1 MLAAAGEVQRFS
13 IKSGQKRWPVAMLA
27 TALCSHLNSYSETAT
42 YLRENDM
49 PNADDMRWF
58 KEQFQARIEPALAG
72 TPLGVDLIVALACQ
86 ETGHIW
92 SALRKKAMNE
102 AQILSLCVGDTLD
115 ADKGRRAFP
124 QTKAD
129 LLSAPRGNEMF
140 AIARQALIDMSKHIA
155 GFSGA
160 AAKPNKFCH
169 GYGLFQRDLQFFKN
183 DPQYFLQKKYER
195 FEDTLAMCIAEL
207 KRGLRTVGLNNR
219 TSLTDMESAAVAIAY
234 NTGGFKP
241 QKGLRQGHFDG
252 TKFYGEAIFAFIR
265 LSKTVAVAAQQPA
278 LPTPATGEAIVPPPS
293 PLTAQSAFFKVETKT
308 TTLRLRRE
316 PKKSVPPTANV
327 IGELPDGHPVRAM
340 TGKAVNGFM
349 EVETS
354 LNGALLRGFA
364 STDFLVADPGR
375 SQITVVQ
382 PAPQPPRKG
391 IVAVSMPRKPGTL
404 TRRKDLANAHSLNE
418 DGQPTRRGQDAET
431 LRAELA
437 KIVDWLAVDKA
448 NHLRYQ
454 PRSGATFCNIYAH
467 DFCHLSGVYLPR
479 VWWSSRALL
488 DLQAGKRVEPM
499 IGSTIFEMRANDLF
513 RWLHDF
519 GPDFG
524 WRRTGSLTKLQQEA
538 NQGAIGLIVALRK
551 VEQRSGHI
559 VVVVPE
565 TVEEHARRDVAG
577 EVIAPLQTQAGARNF
592 RYGTGGTNWWKNE
605 QFADSAFWLHA

>member
-1 MLAAAGEVQRFS
+1 
-13 IKSGQKRWPVAMLA
+13 MLA
-27 TALCSHLNSYSETAT
+27 TALSSHRGITT
-42 YLRENDM
+42 TLREIDM

-58 KEQFQARIEPALAG
+58 KQQFQVRIEPALAG
-72 TPLGVDLIVALACQ
+72 TPIGVDLIVAVACQ

-92 SALRKKAMNE
+92 STLRKKGLSENA
-102 AQILSLCVGDTLD
+102 ILALCVGDTLD

-129 LLSAPRGNEMF
+129 LLSAPRGDEMF

-155 GFSGA
+155 GFSGP
-160 AAKPNKFCH
+160 AAKPHKFCH
-169 GYGLFQRDLQFFKN
+169 AFGLFQRDLQFFKN
-183 DPQYFLQKKYER
+183 DPQYFLQKKYEN
-195 FEDTLAMCIAEL
+195 FEQTLAMCIGEL
-207 KRGLRTVGLNNR
+207 KRGVKSIGLQNR
-219 TSLTDMESAAVAIAY
+219 TSLTEMESAAVAIAY

-241 QKGLRQGHFDG
+241 QKGLKQGHSDG
-252 TKFYGEAIFAFIR
+252 NKFYGEAIFDFIR
-265 LSKTVAVAAQQPA
+265 ISKTVAVAAQQPV
-278 LPTPATGEAIVPPPS
+278 LPTPTPGEAIVPPPS
-293 PLTAQSAFFKVETKT
+293 QLTAQGAFFKVETKT

-327 IGELPDGHPVRAM
+327 IGELPDGHPVRAI

-349 EVETS
+349 EIETS
-354 LNGALLRGFA
+354 LNGALRRGFA
-364 STDFLVADPGR
+364 SADFLIADPDR
-375 SQITVVQ
+375 NQIPVVQ

-418 DGQPTRRGQDAET
+418 DGQPTRLGQDAET
-431 LRAELA
+431 LRTELA
-437 KIVDWLAVDKA
+437 KIVDWLAVDKP

-479 VWWSSRALL
+479 VWWSSRALI
-488 DLQAGKRVEPM
+488 DLQAGKRVEPL
-499 IGSTIFEMRANDLF
+499 IGNTIFEMRANDLF
-513 RWLHDF
+513 RWLREF

-524 WRRTGSLTKLQQEA
+524 WRRTGSLSKLQQEA

-551 VEQRSGHI
+551 IEQRSGHI
-559 VVVVPE
+559 VVIVPE
-565 TVEEHARRDVAG
+565 TADEHARRDAAG
-577 EVIAPLQTQAGARNF
+577 EVTASLQSQAGARNF
-592 RYGTGGTNWWKNE
+592 RYGTGGPNWWKSE